1 MGARIA
7 KLQLDAPFGRSGKRL
22 GARARAKLPEDRFGM
37 EFHRVQRDVE
47 SPRDRFVGESF
58 ADRTED
64 LDLAR
69 REESLGLGLGG
80 REARR
85 LDDLVPRLFQE
96 TPPLGGGFPILGVNR
111 YAQAPPRERLHRPE
125 RPRAPAPGP

>member
-37 EFHRVQRDVE
+37 ELHRVQRDVE
-47 SPRDRFVGESF
+47 PPRDRFVGESF

-69 REESLGLGLGG
+69 REESLRLGLRG
-80 REARR
+80 RGAPPPHHP
-85 LDDLVPRLFQE
+85 LPPPFPE
-96 TPPLGGGFPILGVNR
+96 TPPLRRGFPPPPVKSHPP
-111 YAQAPPRERLHRPE
+111 APPRR
-125 RPRAPAPGP
+125 

>member
-47 SPRDRFVGESF
+47 PPRDRFVGESF

-69 REESLGLGLGG
+69 REESLRLGLGG
-80 REARR
+80 RETSPFDNP
-85 LDDLVPRLFQE
+85 LPPPFPD
-96 TPPLGGGFPILGVNR
+96 TPQPGGGFPT
-111 YAQAPPRERLHRPE
+111 PRVKPHAR
-125 RPRAPAPGP
+125 GP

>member
-1 MGARIA
+1 MGAHMA

-47 SPRDRFVGESF
+47 PPRDRFVGESF
-58 ADRTED
+58 ADRIQD

-69 REESLGLGLGG
+69 REESLRLGLGG
-80 REARR
+80 REARPF
-85 LDDLVPRLFQE
+85 DDLVAPLFQE
-96 TPPLGGGFPILGVNR
+96 TPPLRGGPPVLRAER
-111 YAQAPPRERLHRPE
+111 Y
-125 RPRAPAPGP
+125 APAPPSQSPHPP

>member
-22 GARARAKLPEDRFGM
+22 GARARAELPEDRFGM

-47 SPRDRFVGESF
+47 PPRDRFVGESF

-69 REESLGLGLGG
+69 REESLRLGLGG
-80 REARR
+80 PGA
-85 LDDLVPRLFQE
+85 PRLRR
-96 TPPLGGGFPILGVNR
+96 PGAPLLPR
-111 YAQAPPRERLHRPE
+111 ASPPRGRFP
-125 RPRAPAPGP
+125 PRRAYRTAQH

>member
-22 GARARAKLPEDRFGM
+22 GARARAELPEDRFGM

-47 SPRDRFVGESF
+47 PPRDRFVGEAF

-69 REESLGLGLGG
+69 RKESLRLGLGG
-80 REARR
+80 REAPPPH
-85 LDDLVPRLFQE
+85 DPRPPPFPE
-96 TPPLGGGFPILGVNR
+96 TPPPRGRGPLPRGDPHPP
-111 YAQAPPRERLHRPE
+111 APP
-125 RPRAPAPGP
+125 

>member
-47 SPRDRFVGESF
+47 PPRDRFVGESF
-58 ADRTED
+58 ADRIQD

-69 REESLGLGLGG
+69 REESLRLGLGG
-80 REARR
+80 RQARPFAAP
-85 LDDLVPRLFQE
+85 VPRPFPG
-96 TPPLGGGFPILGVNR
+96 TPPPGGRPPVLPLKR
-111 YAQAPPRERLHRPE
+111 YTHPPPS
-125 RPRAPAPGP
+125 

>member
-80 REARR
+80 REARP
-85 LDDLVPRLFQE
+85 LDHLLPPPFPE
-96 TPPLGGGFPILGVNR
+96 TPPLGRGFPILRGNR
-111 YAQAPPRERLHRPE
+111 PPPAPPPRRP
-125 RPRAPAPGP
+125 PPP